1 VEQFYEIRVFTRNI
15 QKVAFISG
23 IVIGSALLF
32 FWSRSVGLGFLAG
45 IAISIL
51 NFKLMSVDVFEIIGK
66 IPQKAKSSAIS
77 RYILRFA
84 IMFGFLALV
93 ATRTNYNLFAAFI
106 GLFFVQYV
114 LICERVLRGMN
125 ITGKKTLKVKK

>member
-1 VEQFYEIRVFTRNI
+1 MEQLYEIRVFARNI
-15 QKVAFISG
+15 QKAAFISG
-23 IVIGSALLF
+23 RVIGSALLF

-45 IAISIL
+45 AAISIL
-51 NFKLMSVDVFEIIGK
+51 NFKLMSVDVLEIIGK
-66 IPQKAKSSAIS
+66 IPKKAKSFIIG

-106 GLFFVQYV
+106 GLFFVQYILV
-114 LICERVLRGMN
+114 CERVLCGMN
-125 ITGKKTLKVKK
+125 IIGKKI